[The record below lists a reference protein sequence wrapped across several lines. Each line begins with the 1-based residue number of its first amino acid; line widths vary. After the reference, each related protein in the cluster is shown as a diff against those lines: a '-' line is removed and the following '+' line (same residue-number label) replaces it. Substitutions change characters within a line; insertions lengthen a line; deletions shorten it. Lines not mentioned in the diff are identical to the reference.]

1 MEGDFLRN
9 DLQSNQRQGLQQ
21 ILTVL
26 RDLNLLNDGN
36 ANNAAVA
43 RLVQLADDPQDA
55 VQHEIDNFDFTVPD
69 LTYDNMLQILGHRPL
84 QKDFHYQDRN
94 GIL

>member
-1 MEGDFLRN
+1 MEGDFLRQ
-9 DLQSNQRQGLQQ
+9 DIATSQRQGLQQ

-55 VQHEIDNFDFTVPD
+55 VQHEIDNFDFTVPE
-69 LTYDNMLQILGHRPL
+69 IGRAHV
-84 QKDFHYQDRN
+84 
-94 GIL
+94 